1 VQATCP
7 QCSNRVNF
15 DDARA
20 PERPFSVKCPKCQA
34 PVRFPGRA
42 AAGAAPAASPAA
54 PPAPAAASAAAPVS
68 APAATPP
75 PPAPAPPGAAAV
87 GNEALAQLRREV
99 GASDASRGAATQVL
113 VAVPDRAVAGAL
125 TLPLTRLGHTIEVL
139 DTPEEGGRLL
149 EQGVYG
155 IVITTRTAAV
165 PGKTEMLYQRI
176 TRLNPDARRR
186 IFLILVG
193 EDLKTADGM
202 QAFVLQA
209 DFVVNPRDA
218 GSVEGPLLNSM
229 AERNRVY
236 QAFLEARKRMEAAA
250 GY

>member
-7 QCSNRVNF
+7 QCSNRINI

-20 PERPFSVKCPKCQA
+20 PDRPFSVKCPKCQT

-42 AAGAAPAASPAA
+42 AAGAAPGAPGPAA
-54 PPAPAAASAAAPVS
+54 PVPSASSVAA
-68 APAATPP
+68 
-75 PPAPAPPGAAAV
+75 APAPPASPPAAGGGSSPEVAT
-87 GNEALAQLRREV
+87 ETLAQLRREV
-99 GASDASRGAATQVL
+99 GASEAGRGGTTQVL
-113 VAVPDRAVAGAL
+113 VGVPDRAVAGAL

-149 EQGVYG
+149 EQGAYG
-155 IVITTRTAAV
+155 IVITTRTAPV
-165 PGKTEMLYQRI
+165 PGKTELLYQRV
-176 TRLNPDARRR
+176 TRLNAEARRR

-193 EDLKTADGM
+193 EDLKTGDGT

-209 DFVVNPRDA
+209 DFVVNPKDA
-218 GSVEGPLLNSM
+218 GSVEGALLNAM

>member
-1 VQATCP
+1 MQATCP
-7 QCSNRVNF
+7 QCANRINI

-20 PERPFSVKCPKCQA
+20 PDRPFSVKCPKCQT

-42 AAGAAPAASPAA
+42 AAGAAPGASLSPT
-54 PPAPAAASAAAPVS
+54 PAPAAASAAAI
-68 APAATPP
+68 
-75 PPAPAPPGAAAV
+75 PPAPASSPLAPGGSEV
-87 GNEALAQLRREV
+87 GTETLAQLRREV
-99 GASDASRGAATQVL
+99 GASDASRGGVTQVL

-125 TLPLTRLGHTIEVL
+125 TLPLTRLGHTLEVL

-149 EQGVYG
+149 EQGLYG

-165 PGKTEMLYQRI
+165 PGKTEMLYQRV

-193 EDLKTADGM
+193 EDLKTGDGT

-218 GSVEGPLLNSM
+218 GTVEGALLNAM

-236 QAFLEARKRMEAAA
+236 QAFLEARKRMDAAA

>member
-7 QCSNRVNF
+7 QCSNRIVI

-20 PERPFSVKCPKCQA
+20 PERAFSVKCPKCQTA
-34 PVRFPGRA
+34 VRFPGRA
-42 AAGAAPAASPAA
+42 GAPAP
-54 PPAPAAASAAAPVS
+54 
-68 APAATPP
+68 
-75 PPAPAPPGAAAV
+75 PAPPGAAAPVPAASGAPAAPATPAAPPAAAGASPAAV
-87 GNEALAQLRREV
+87 GTEALAQLRREV
-99 GASDASRGAATQVL
+99 IESSRGGVTQVL
-113 VAVPDRAVAGAL
+113 VGVPDRAIAGAL
-125 TLPLTRLGHTIEVL
+125 TLPLTRLGHTIEML

-155 IVITTRTAAV
+155 IVITTRTAPV

-176 TRLNPDARRR
+176 TRLNPEARRR

-193 EDLKTADGM
+193 EDLKTGDGT

-209 DFVVNPRDA
+209 DFVVNPKDA
-218 GSVEGPLLNSM
+218 SSIEGALLNTM

-236 QAFLEARKRMEAAA
+236 QAFLEARKRIEAAA
-250 GY
+250 AGA

>member
-1 VQATCP
+1 VQANCP
-7 QCSNRVNF
+7 QCAHRITI

-20 PERPFSVKCPKCQA
+20 PDRPFSVKCPKCQTV
-34 PVRFPGRA
+34 VRFPGRGAAPGA
-42 AAGAAPAASPAA
+42 AATGASPAAAPPAAPAANEE
-54 PPAPAAASAAAPVS
+54 
-68 APAATPP
+68 
-75 PPAPAPPGAAAV
+75 V
-87 GNEALAQLRREV
+87 GSEALAQLRREV
-99 GASDASRGAATQVL
+99 SGGDSGRGTPTQVL
-113 VAVPDRAVAGAL
+113 VAVPERALAGTL

-149 EQGVYG
+149 EQGAYG

-165 PGKTEMLYQRI
+165 PGKGETLYQRV
-176 TRLNPDARRR
+176 TRLNPEARRR
-186 IFLILVG
+186 IFLVLVG
-193 EDLKTADGM
+193 EDLKTGDGT

-218 GSVEGPLLNSM
+218 NNVEGALLNAM

-236 QAFLEARKRMEAAA
+236 QAFLEARKRAEAAS

>member
-1 VQATCP
+1 VQANCP
-7 QCSNRVNF
+7 QCSNRIVI

-20 PERPFSVKCPKCQA
+20 PDRPFSVKCPKCQTA
-34 PVRFPGRA
+34 VRFPGRA
-42 AAGAAPAASPAA
+42 AGGTTPAAPGASPAPAVPAVASAPAAPAA
-54 PPAPAAASAAAPVS
+54 PAAATAMPS
-68 APAATPP
+68 
-75 PPAPAPPGAAAV
+75 PGV
-87 GNEALAQLRREV
+87 GSEALAQLRREV
-99 GASDASRGAATQVL
+99 GASDSHRGAATQVL

-125 TLPLTRLGHTIEVL
+125 TLPLTRLGHTIEML

-155 IVITTRTAAV
+155 IVITTQTAPV
-165 PGKTEMLYQRI
+165 PGKTEMLYQRV

-193 EDLKTADGM
+193 DDLKTADGT

-218 GSVEGPLLNSM
+218 GSIEAALLNAM

-236 QAFLEARKRMEAAA
+236 QAFLEARKRMEAAT

>member
-7 QCSNRVNF
+7 QCSNRINI

-20 PERPFSVKCPKCQA
+20 PDRPFGVKCPKCQTA
-34 PVRFPGRA
+34 VRFPGRA
-42 AAGAAPAASPAA
+42 AAVPAPGASASPAPVPAASSTAAAPAAPAS
-54 PPAPAAASAAAPVS
+54 PPAV
-68 APAATPP
+68 
-75 PPAPAPPGAAAV
+75 PGGSSPAV

-99 GASDASRGAATQVL
+99 GASEAGRGAATQVL

-125 TLPLTRLGHTIEVL
+125 TLPLTRLGHTIELL

-149 EQGVYG
+149 EQGAYG
-155 IVITTRTAAV
+155 IVITTRTAPV
-165 PGKTEMLYQRI
+165 PGKTEMLYQRV
-176 TRLNPDARRR
+176 TRLNSDARRR

-193 EDLKTADGM
+193 EDLKTGDGT

-218 GSVEGPLLNSM
+218 VGAEGALLNTM

>member
-1 VQATCP
+1 MQANCP
-7 QCSNRVNF
+7 QCSNRITI

-20 PERPFSVKCPKCQA
+20 PDRPFSVKCPKCQTA
-34 PVRFPGRA
+34 VRFPGKTA
-42 AAGAAPAASPAA
+42 AAAA
-54 PPAPAAASAAAPVS
+54 AAAPG
-68 APAATPP
+68 AP
-75 PPAPAPPGAAAV
+75 PPAPPPAAAAAPPPASAPSPEV
-87 GNEALAQLRREV
+87 RSEALAQLRREV
-99 GASDASRGAATQVL
+99 GASDSSRGTVTQVL
-113 VAVPDRAVAGAL
+113 VAVPDHAVAGAL
-125 TLPLTRLGHTIEVL
+125 TMPLTRLGHTIEML

-155 IVITTRTAAV
+155 IVITTLTAAV
-165 PGKTEMLYQRI
+165 PGKTEMLYQRVA
-176 TRLNPDARRR
+176 RLNPEARRR

-193 EDLKTADGM
+193 DDLKTADGT

-218 GSVEGPLLNSM
+218 GSVEAALLNAM

-236 QAFLEARKRMEAAA
+236 QAFLEARKRMDAAT

>member
-1 VQATCP
+1 M
-7 QCSNRVNF
+7 
-15 DDARA
+15 
-20 PERPFSVKCPKCQA
+20 
-34 PVRFPGRA
+34 
-42 AAGAAPAASPAA
+42 
-54 PPAPAAASAAAPVS
+54 
-68 APAATPP
+68 
-75 PPAPAPPGAAAV
+75 
-87 GNEALAQLRREV
+87 
-99 GASDASRGAATQVL
+99 
-113 VAVPDRAVAGAL
+113 
-125 TLPLTRLGHTIEVL
+125 L

-155 IVITTRTAAV
+155 IVITTRTAPV
-165 PGKTEMLYQRI
+165 PGKTEMLYQRV
-176 TRLNPDARRR
+176 TRLNPEARRR

-218 GSVEGPLLNSM
+218 GTVEAPLLNAI

-236 QAFLEARKRMEAAA
+236 QAFLEARKRMEAAT

>member
-1 VQATCP
+1 MQASCP
-7 QCSNRVNF
+7 QCAHRITI

-20 PERPFSVKCPKCQA
+20 PERPFSVKCPKCQTV
-34 PVRFPGRA
+34 VRFPGRGA
-42 AAGAAPAASPAA
+42 AAATGAPPTAAPAAEKEE
-54 PPAPAAASAAAPVS
+54 
-68 APAATPP
+68 
-75 PPAPAPPGAAAV
+75 V
-87 GNEALAQLRREV
+87 GSEALAQLRREIA
-99 GASDASRGAATQVL
+99 GGDAGRGPTQVL
-113 VAVPDRAVAGAL
+113 VAVPERALAGTL

-165 PGKTEMLYQRI
+165 PGKGETLYQRV
-176 TRLNPDARRR
+176 TRLSPEARRR
-186 IFLILVG
+186 IFLVLVG
-193 EDLKTADGM
+193 EDLKTGDGT

-218 GSVEGPLLNSM
+218 GNVEGALLNAM

-236 QAFLEARKRMEAAA
+236 QAFLEARKRAEAASN
-250 GY
+250 Y

>member
-7 QCSNRVNF
+7 QCSNRIVI

-20 PERPFSVKCPKCQA
+20 PERAFSVKCPKCQTA
-34 PVRFPGRA
+34 VRFPGRA
-42 AAGAAPAASPAA
+42 GAAPATPGSAAPVPAA
-54 PPAPAAASAAAPVS
+54 SSAASAPAAAAGGSPSV
-68 APAATPP
+68 
-75 PPAPAPPGAAAV
+75 V
-87 GNEALAQLRREV
+87 GTEALAQLRREV
-99 GASDASRGAATQVL
+99 TESGRGGVTQVL
-113 VAVPDRAVAGAL
+113 VGVPDRAIAGAL
-125 TLPLTRLGHTIEVL
+125 TLPFTRLGHTIEVL

-155 IVITTRTAAV
+155 IVITTQTAPV
-165 PGKTEMLYQRI
+165 PGKTEMLYPRI

-193 EDLKTADGM
+193 EDLKTGDGT

-209 DFVVNPRDA
+209 DFVVNPKDA
-218 GSVEGPLLNSM
+218 SSIEAALLNAM

-236 QAFLEARKRMEAAA
+236 QAFLEARKRVEAAA
-250 GY
+250 AGA

>member
-1 VQATCP
+1 VQANCP
-7 QCSNRVNF
+7 QCAHRITI

-20 PERPFSVKCPKCQA
+20 PDRPFSVKCPKCQTV
-34 PVRFPGRA
+34 VRFPGRGA
-42 AAGAAPAASPAA
+42 AAGAAVTGAPPAAA
-54 PPAPAAASAAAPVS
+54 PPA
-68 APAATPP
+68 APAANEE
-75 PPAPAPPGAAAV
+75 V
-87 GNEALAQLRREV
+87 GSEALAQLRRLV
-99 GASDASRGAATQVL
+99 TGVDSGRGTPTQVL
-113 VAVPDRAVAGAL
+113 VAVPDRALAGTL

-149 EQGVYG
+149 EQGAYG

-165 PGKTEMLYQRI
+165 PGKGETLYQRV
-176 TRLNPDARRR
+176 TRLNPEARRR
-186 IFLILVG
+186 IFLVLVG
-193 EDLKTADGM
+193 EDLKTGDGT

-218 GSVEGPLLNSM
+218 NNVEGALLNAM

-236 QAFLEARKRMEAAA
+236 QAFLEARKRAEAAS

>member
-1 VQATCP
+1 MQANCP
-7 QCSNRVNF
+7 QCAHRITI

-20 PERPFSVKCPKCQA
+20 PDRPFSVKCPKCQTV
-34 PVRFPGRA
+34 VRFPGRGAAPGA
-42 AAGAAPAASPAA
+42 AATGASPAAAPPAAPAANEE
-54 PPAPAAASAAAPVS
+54 
-68 APAATPP
+68 
-75 PPAPAPPGAAAV
+75 V
-87 GNEALAQLRREV
+87 GSEALAQLRRLV
-99 GASDASRGAATQVL
+99 AGVDSGRGTPTQVL
-113 VAVPDRAVAGAL
+113 VAVPDRALAGTL

-149 EQGVYG
+149 EQGAYG

-165 PGKTEMLYQRI
+165 PGKGETLYQRV
-176 TRLNPDARRR
+176 TRLNPEARRR
-186 IFLILVG
+186 IFLVLVG
-193 EDLKTADGM
+193 EDLKTGDGT

-218 GSVEGPLLNSM
+218 SNVEGALLNAM

-236 QAFLEARKRMEAAA
+236 QAFLEARKRAEAAS

>member
-7 QCSNRVNF
+7 QCSNKVNI

-20 PERPFSVKCPKCQA
+20 PERAFSVKCPKCQTV
-34 PVRFPGRA
+34 VRFPGRA
-42 AAGAAPAASPAA
+42 AAVPAAAVPGSPAPVPAASGPAA
-54 PPAPAAASAAAPVS
+54 

-75 PPAPAPPGAAAV
+75 PPAAAGGSPVAV
-87 GNEALAQLRREV
+87 GSEALSQLRREV
-99 GASDASRGAATQVL
+99 MESGRAGPTQVL
-113 VAVPDRAVAGAL
+113 VGVPDRAIAGAL
-125 TLPLTRLGHTIEVL
+125 TLPLTRLGHSIEVL

-193 EDLKTADGM
+193 EDLKTGDGI

-209 DFVVNPRDA
+209 DFIVNPKDA
-218 GSVEGPLLNSM
+218 SSIEGALLNAM

-236 QAFLEARKRMEAAA
+236 QAFLEARKRIEAAA
-250 GY
+250 AGA

>member
-1 VQATCP
+1 MQASCP
-7 QCSNRVNF
+7 QCAHRITI

-20 PERPFSVKCPKCQA
+20 PDRPFSVKCPKCQTV
-34 PVRFPGRA
+34 VRFPGRGA
-42 AAGAAPAASPAA
+42 ATGAPPAAPAAEKEE
-54 PPAPAAASAAAPVS
+54 
-68 APAATPP
+68 
-75 PPAPAPPGAAAV
+75 V
-87 GNEALAQLRREV
+87 GSEALAQLRREV
-99 GASDASRGAATQVL
+99 GAGDSGRGTPTQVL
-113 VAVPDRAVAGAL
+113 VAVPERALAGTL

-149 EQGVYG
+149 EQGAYG

-165 PGKTEMLYQRI
+165 PGKGETLYQRV
-176 TRLNPDARRR
+176 TRLSPEARRR
-186 IFLILVG
+186 IFLVLVG
-193 EDLKTADGM
+193 EDLKTGDGT

-218 GSVEGPLLNSM
+218 GNMEGALLNAM

-236 QAFLEARKRMEAAA
+236 QAFLEARKRAEAAS